1 MYEVLL
7 HNISK
12 HLHSK
17 SVIMNINQPK
27 HDMNIKMNINQP
39 KVHCL
44 ITIFMRKQIFY
55 TNNYSLHIL

>member
-12 HLHSK
+12 HLHNK

-27 HDMNIKMNINQP
+27 HDMNINQP
-39 KVHCL
+39 IVHYL